1 LNGSALGD
9 GTLTYGTY
17 KAQWYREWR
26 YSIYDYF
33 DGHEPA
39 YYEKGAPVDVWGPK
53 DSYYMYV
60 LGSSE
65 FNIRHIDRTSG
76 DEEPYDQISFDLDY
90 GYYLGSYRFI
100 NNGDSFTITDKE
112 GTQYLKFRN
121 NRFVEKGDQASKAFR

>member
-1 LNGSALGD
+1 M
-9 GTLTYGTY
+9 
-17 KAQWYREWR
+17 
-26 YSIYDYF
+26 
-33 DGHEPA
+33 
-39 YYEKGAPVDVWGPK
+39 DVWGPK

-112 GTQYLKFRN
+112 GTQYLKFRK